1 MRILEGNAATL
12 NRQAT
17 QAQIELQSAQL
28 ERNLLRG
35 VSMNLQVKVA
45 RQNVNL
51 PTLPDSGQL
60 IARADGRNFDLQT
73 RRTELEQQGFRV
85 GLSEAFLPPACPLRR
100 FR

>member
-1 MRILEGNAATL
+1 
-12 NRQAT
+12 
-17 QAQIELQSAQL
+17 
-28 ERNLLRG
+28 
-35 VSMNLQVKVA
+35 MNLQVEVA

-85 GLSEAFLPPACPLRR
+85 RLSEAFLLTSGVSIEALPLRCEKNWHLNYSYWR
-100 FR
+100 AFLI